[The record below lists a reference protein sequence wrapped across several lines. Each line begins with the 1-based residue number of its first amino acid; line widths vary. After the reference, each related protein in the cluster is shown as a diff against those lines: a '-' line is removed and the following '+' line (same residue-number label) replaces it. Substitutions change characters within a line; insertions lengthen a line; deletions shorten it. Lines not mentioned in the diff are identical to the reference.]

1 MKLLRLLNLSYLI
14 IALLLTATGNV
25 AYLSLQSLVD
35 RQYWVE
41 HTREVIY
48 RAERVVSLLKDLETG
63 NRGYLLTRNKE
74 FLEPYLLAKD
84 SVGPA
89 VERLRHLTRD
99 NALQQHRLDTLE
111 GRIRDKQA
119 AVDALIRQ
127 ANTSESFTSAGI
139 RNELVRSNG
148 YMDDVRGIVSRLIGE
163 EQRLLA
169 LRTRWQQQSST
180 LVDYMLIGLVVLAGL
195 SLVFS
200 FVFLRKQLL
209 ARYAFEKQLQELNGE
224 LAASNEELASTNEE
238 LMATSE
244 EYQAANE
251 QLIAAGEEVERLSKD
266 ALLQSERQYREL
278 TDNMDEIFE
287 VVDEH
292 LRYVYCN
299 RASAETKGLPREAIY
314 GKTPREIFGNELGER
329 IVSAFERV
337 IRTRESV
344 VEIGKVM
351 LGSAEKTLEMSAF
364 PTFRGGAFALVRN
377 VTEREEAKQKYRE
390 LADSITDPFLA
401 VDRNLRYTY
410 FNKACEAVT
419 GKRAEEVIG
428 RRIQEVL
435 PQFAGSEIEALY
447 NQVLSTGEAGS
458 VVYSFPLNGKNY
470 FFETL
475 AYPTREGVCAFNRD
489 ITDRITAE
497 ERYQE
502 LANSIADP
510 FFAIDADF
518 RYVYFNKACEAYVG
532 RAAGEVIGMTM
543 YELLPHFRGSAIEAT
558 YHEALR
564 TNLPRSLAYPFEV
577 NGKMYHFE
585 TSVYPTSAG
594 LSVFTRDITG
604 RVEAEA
610 EVRRL
615 NETLE
620 QRVQERTEELGV
632 AYRELEAFSYSVS
645 HDLRAPLRT
654 INGFARI
661 LEEEY
666 SAKLDAEGNRLL
678 NRIVNGA
685 RRMGVLIDDLLAFSR
700 FSRQVITPVKID
712 MGKLVQECVHEA
724 LPNGIP
730 PERTITIESLPDALG
745 DRNLIKQVWVN
756 LVTNAL
762 KFTARS
768 PHPVVAIGTV
778 QKDGQAVYFVRDNGA
793 GFDMQY
799 ADKLF
804 KVFQRLH
811 KDTDYEGTGVG
822 LAIVQRIVQRHG
834 GKIWAEGKVNEGAVF
849 YFTLAFNP
857 ESQS

>member
-1 MKLLRLLNLSYLI
+1 MKLLRLLNLSYLAI
-14 IALLLTATGNV
+14 ILLLTATGFV
-25 AYLSLQSLVD
+25 AYLSLQSLFR
-35 RQYWVE
+35 RQQWVE
-41 HTREVIY
+41 HTHEVIY
-48 RAERVVSLLKDLETG
+48 RAERVISLLKDLETG
-63 NRGYLLTRNKE
+63 QRGYLLTREKE

-89 VERLRHLTRD
+89 LGSLRTLTRD
-99 NALQQHRLDTLE
+99 NARQQRRLDTLE
-111 GRIRDKQA
+111 SRIRDKQA
-119 AVDALIRQ
+119 LVDVIIRQ
-127 ANTSESFTSAGI
+127 ADTSRSFSAAGI
-139 RNELVRSNG
+139 RDELVRSKS
-148 YMDDVRGIVSRLIGE
+148 YMDAVRGIVGRLIAQ
-163 EQRLLA
+163 EQRLLS
-169 LRTRWQQQSST
+169 LRTRQQQEGSR
-180 LVDYMLIGLVVLAGL
+180 LVDLALLALAGL
-195 SLVFS
+195 AALAVVFS

-209 ARYAFEKQLQELNGE
+209 TRRAYEKQLQELNND
-224 LAASNEELASTNEE
+224 LAVSNEELAAANEE

-251 QLIAAGEEVERLSKD
+251 QLTAAGEEVERLS
-266 ALLQSERQYREL
+266 AEAVRQSETQYREL
-278 TDNMDEIFE
+278 TDNMEEIFE

-299 RASAETKGLPREAIY
+299 RASAEAKRLPREAIY
-314 GKTPREIFGNELGER
+314 GKTPRQIFGGELGER
-329 IVSAFERV
+329 IASAFEQV
-337 IRTRESV
+337 IGTKESV
-344 VEIGKVM
+344 VKIGKVT
-351 LGSAEKTLEMSAF
+351 LGETEKTLEMSAF
-364 PTFRGGAFALVRN
+364 PTFRGGAFALVRD

-401 VDRNLRYTY
+401 VDRDFRYTY

-447 NQVLSTGEAGS
+447 HRVFRTGQPGS
-458 VVYSFPLNGKNY
+458 VVYSFPLEGKNY

-475 AYPTREGVCAFNRD
+475 VYPTREGVCAFNRD
-489 ITDRITAE
+489 ITERVAAE
-497 ERYQE
+497 DRYQE
-502 LANSIADP
+502 LADSIAEP

-518 RYVYFNKACEAYVG
+518 RYVYFNKACETYVG
-532 RAAGEVIGMTM
+532 RPAEEVIGMTM
-543 YELLPHFRGSAIEAT
+543 YELLPHFRGSVIEAT
-558 YHEALR
+558 YQEALR
-564 TNLPRSLAYPFEV
+564 THEPRSLTYPFEV
-577 NGKMYHFE
+577 NGNTYHFE
-585 TSVYPTSAG
+585 TSVYPTSEG

-604 RVEAEA
+604 RVAAEA

-620 QRVQERTEELGV
+620 QRVQERTEELRV

-661 LEEEY
+661 LEDEY
-666 SAKLDAEGNRLL
+666 GTQLDAEGNRLL
-678 NRIVNGA
+678 NRIVIGA

-700 FSRQVITPVKID
+700 FSRQVITPVRID
-712 MGKLVQECVHEA
+712 MTRLVQECVHEA
-724 LPNGIP
+724 LPNGVP
-730 PERTITIESLPDALG
+730 PERTLTIGPLPEALG

-756 LVTNAL
+756 LITNAL
-762 KFTARS
+762 KFSARS
-768 PHPVVAIGTV
+768 PQPAVSIGTF
-778 QKDGQAVYFVRDNGA
+778 QRDGEAVYFVRDNGA

>member
-1 MKLLRLLNLSYLI
+1 MKLLRLLNLSYLAI
-14 IALLLTATGNV
+14 ILLLTATGFV
-25 AYLSLQSLVD
+25 AYLSLQSLFR
-35 RQYWVE
+35 RQQWVE
-41 HTREVIY
+41 HTHQVIY
-48 RAERVVSLLKDLETG
+48 RAERVISLLKDLETG
-63 NRGYLLTRNKE
+63 NRGYLLTREKE

-84 SVGPA
+84 SVWPA
-89 VERLRHLTRD
+89 LGSLRNLTRD
-99 NALQQHRLDTLE
+99 NALQQRRLDTLE
-111 GRIRDKQA
+111 SRVRDKLEV
-119 AVDALIRQ
+119 VDAIVQR
-127 ANTSESFTSAGI
+127 ASDRSTFSASGI
-139 RNELVRSNG
+139 RTELARSKS
-148 YMDDVRGIVSRLIGE
+148 YMDAVRGIVGRLIAE
-163 EQRLLA
+163 EQRLLD
-169 LRTRWQQQSST
+169 LRTRQQQEGGR
-180 LVDYMLIGLVVLAGL
+180 LVDLALLALAGL
-195 SLVFS
+195 AALAVVFS

-209 ARYAFEKQLQELNGE
+209 ARRAYERQLQDLNAD
-224 LAASNEELASTNEE
+224 LAVSNEELAAANEE

-251 QLIAAGEEVERLSKD
+251 QLTAAGEEVERLS
-266 ALLQSERQYREL
+266 AEAVHQSETQYREL
-278 TDNMDEIFE
+278 TDNMEEIFE

-299 RASAETKGLPREAIY
+299 RASAAAKGLPRETIY
-314 GKTPREIFGNELGER
+314 GKTPRQIPGGELGER
-329 IVSAFERV
+329 VATAFEQV
-337 IRTRESV
+337 IGTKESV
-344 VEIGKVM
+344 VKIGKVT
-351 LGSAEKTLEMSAF
+351 LGETEKTLEMSAF
-364 PTFRGGAFALVRN
+364 PTFRGGAFALVRD

-401 VDRNLRYTY
+401 VDRDFRYTY
-410 FNKACEAVT
+410 FNKACEVVT

-447 NQVLSTGEAGS
+447 NRVFRTGQPGS
-458 VVYSFPLNGKNY
+458 VVYSFPLEGKDY

-475 AYPTREGVCAFNRD
+475 VYPTREGVCAFNRD
-489 ITDRITAE
+489 ITERITAE
-497 ERYQE
+497 ERYHE
-502 LANSIADP
+502 LADSIAEP

-532 RAAGEVIGMTM
+532 RPAAEVIGMTM
-543 YELLPHFRGSAIEAT
+543 YELLPHFRGSVIETT

-564 TNLPRSLAYPFEV
+564 TREPRSLMYPFEV
-577 NGKMYHFE
+577 NGNLYHFE
-585 TSVYPTSAG
+585 TSVYPTSEG
-594 LSVFTRDITG
+594 LSVFTRDITQ
-604 RVEAEA
+604 RVAAEA

-620 QRVQERTEELGV
+620 QRVQERTEELRV

-661 LEEEY
+661 LEDEY
-666 SAKLDAEGNRLL
+666 GPQLDAEGNRLL

-700 FSRQVITPVKID
+700 FSRQVITPVRID
-712 MGKLVQECVHEA
+712 MNKLVQECVHEA
-724 LPNGIP
+724 LPNGLP
-730 PERTITIESLPDALG
+730 PGRTLTVEPLPDALG
-745 DRNLIKQVWVN
+745 DRNLIKQVWIN
-756 LVTNAL
+756 LITNAL
-762 KFTARS
+762 KFSARS
-768 PHPVVAIGTV
+768 PQPAVSVGTF
-778 QKDGQAVYFVRDNGA
+778 QQDGEAVYFVRDNGA

>member
-1 MKLLRLLNLSYLI
+1 
-14 IALLLTATGNV
+14 
-25 AYLSLQSLVD
+25 
-35 RQYWVE
+35 
-41 HTREVIY
+41 
-48 RAERVVSLLKDLETG
+48 
-63 NRGYLLTRNKE
+63 
-74 FLEPYLLAKD
+74 
-84 SVGPA
+84 
-89 VERLRHLTRD
+89 
-99 NALQQHRLDTLE
+99 
-111 GRIRDKQA
+111 
-119 AVDALIRQ
+119 
-127 ANTSESFTSAGI
+127 
-139 RNELVRSNG
+139 LVR
-148 YMDDVRGIVSRLIGE
+148 D
-163 EQRLLA
+163 
-169 LRTRWQQQSST
+169 
-180 LVDYMLIGLVVLAGL
+180 
-195 SLVFS
+195 
-200 FVFLRKQLL
+200 
-209 ARYAFEKQLQELNGE
+209 
-224 LAASNEELASTNEE
+224 
-238 LMATSE
+238 
-244 EYQAANE
+244 
-251 QLIAAGEEVERLSKD
+251 
-266 ALLQSERQYREL
+266 
-278 TDNMDEIFE
+278 
-287 VVDEH
+287 
-292 LRYVYCN
+292 
-299 RASAETKGLPREAIY
+299 
-314 GKTPREIFGNELGER
+314 
-329 IVSAFERV
+329 
-337 IRTRESV
+337 
-344 VEIGKVM
+344 
-351 LGSAEKTLEMSAF
+351 
-364 PTFRGGAFALVRN
+364 

-401 VDRNLRYTY
+401 VDRDFRYTY

-447 NQVLSTGEAGS
+447 DQVFRTGLAGS
-458 VVYSFPLNGKNY
+458 VVYSFPLDGKEY
-470 FFETL
+470 YFETL
-475 AYPTREGVCAFNRD
+475 VYPTSEGVCAFNRD
-489 ITDRITAE
+489 ITGRIAAE
-497 ERYQE
+497 ERYQD
-502 LANSIADP
+502 LADSIADP

-518 RYVYFNKACEAYVG
+518 RYVYFNKACETYMG
-532 RAAGEVIGMTM
+532 RTAAEVIGMTM
-543 YELLPHFRGSAIEAT
+543 YELLPHFRGSDIEAT
-558 YHEALR
+558 YREALR
-564 TNLPRSLAYPFEV
+564 THEPRSLAYPFEV
-577 NGKMYHFE
+577 NGKLYQFE
-585 TSVYPTSAG
+585 TSVYPTSEG

-620 QRVQERTEELGV
+620 QRVQERTEELRL

-666 SAKLDAEGNRLL
+666 SANLDAEGNRLL

-712 MGKLVQECVHEA
+712 MGRLVQECLHEA
-724 LPNGIP
+724 LPNDIP
-730 PERTITIESLPDALG
+730 PERTITIEPLPDALG

-756 LVTNAL
+756 LVTNAI
-762 KFTARS
+762 KFSARS

-778 QKDGQAVYFVRDNGA
+778 QKDGQAAYFVRDNGA